1 MEVVNIHKA
10 KTTLS
15 SLIERTLK
23 GEEIIIARNGV
34 PVVSLQKIA
43 RKQRKRKGGQFK
55 GKIWIAHDFD
65 VLPPELM
72 KHFE

>member
-10 KTTLS
+10 KTNLS

-23 GEEIIIARNGV
+23 GEEIVIARNGL
-34 PVVSLQKIA
+34 PVVSLKKIVQK
-43 RKQRKRKGGQFK
+43 KTKRKGGQFK
-55 GKIWIAHDFD
+55 GKIWIAKDFD
-65 VLPPELM
+65 VLPPEFM